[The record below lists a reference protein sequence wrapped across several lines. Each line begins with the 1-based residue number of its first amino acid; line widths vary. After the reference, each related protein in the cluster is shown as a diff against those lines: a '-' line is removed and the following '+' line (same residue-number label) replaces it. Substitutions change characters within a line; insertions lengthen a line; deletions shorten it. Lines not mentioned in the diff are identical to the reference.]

1 MDDAR
6 MRNARTA
13 LNVATALV
21 AALTLAGCTVNV
33 QNRPEDAPAATSP
46 AAEAV
51 FNDADV
57 MFAQMMIPHHE
68 QAIEMSDELLEKDGV
83 DEQVRDLAQQ
93 IKDAQQPEID
103 QMKDWLDEWG
113 ADELD
118 GTGGMGGMDHGM
130 GDGMMSDDDMDRL
143 EEADGTDASR
153 LFLEQMIVHHEGAI
167 MMADIQVEDG
177 ENPDAV
183 AMAEAI
189 SESQREEIA
198 VMQDLLATL

>member
-33 QNRPEDAPAATSP
+33 QNRPEDAPAATSS